1 MSDVLSY
8 PRSLSVEETADVLGV
23 VPLTIRRLI
32 KAKKLRASKVGRR
45 VIVRPADLDKYLDAN
60 PAVRS

>member
-1 MSDVLSY
+1 MTTI
-8 PRSLSVEETADVLGV
+8 PTNCLSVEAAADYLGV

-32 KAKKLRASKVGRR
+32 ARKKLKALRVGRR
-45 VIVRPADLDKYLDAN
+45 VIITPSALAKFLDEN